1 MRIIK
6 TSPTHEVWQ
15 DEFEGNKIQFT
26 KNLSTGQ
33 IHVNAR
39 DFARV
44 IGFNS
49 LEEMLLQ
56 DEILDCINQI
66 KAETGIF
73 PITKQN
79 F

>member
-1 MRIIK
+1 MKLIR
-6 TSPTHEVWQ
+6 TTATHEVW
-15 DEFEGNKIQFT
+15 ESEYEGQKVQFT
-26 KNLSTGQ
+26 KNLSTGE

-49 LEEMLLQ
+49 LEEMMM
-56 DEILDCINQI
+56 DDKILDCINEV
-66 KAETGIF
+66 KAETGVF
-73 PITKQN
+73 PITQQN